1 MKKLHDFLMKENAFP
16 FLTAL
21 LGAAVFAGG
30 CMFLND
36 GFGLFGDASQ
46 TSMLLVGKTEG
57 EWTTPVGY
65 AAGFLIARVLEGPL
79 VGILDIGGSM
89 QTGVGTG
96 MVALCQSLGLTWI
109 TGNFFVSLLVG
120 ALIGLV
126 IGIIIIV
133 VRKTMPEGMSASGTD
148 IMMGVGNAA
157 GRYLGPLTVLS
168 AISYSIPCG
177 VGVIVGSVIMH
188 KLDKPI
194 IGGAILGAMIIGA
207 FF

>member
-1 MKKLHDFLMKENAFP
+1 MKKLNELLMKEITFP
-16 FLTAL
+16 LLTML

-36 GFGLFGDASQ
+36 GFGLFNDASQ
-46 TSMLLVGKTEG
+46 TAMLLVGKTDG
-57 EWTTPVGY
+57 DWTTPVGY
-65 AAGFLIARVLEGPL
+65 AAGFLLARVLEGPL

-96 MVALCQSLGLTWI
+96 MVALCQSLGMTWI
-109 TGNFFVSLLVG
+109 TENFFVSLLAG

-126 IGIIIIV
+126 IGIVIIA

-157 GRYLGPLTVLS
+157 GRYLGPLTILS

-177 VGVIVGSVIMH
+177 IGAIIGSVIMH
-188 KLDKPI
+188 RLDKPI
-194 IGGAILGAMIIGA
+194 IGGAILGAMIVGA

>member
-1 MKKLHDFLMKENAFP
+1 MEKLKKFLMKDETFP
-16 FLTAL
+16 LLTAL

-30 CMFLND
+30 CMYINE
-36 GFGLFGDASQ
+36 GFGLFADASQ
-46 TSMLLVGKTEG
+46 TALLIEG
-57 EWTTPVGY
+57 INEGNWATPVGY
-65 AAGFLIARVLEGPL
+65 SAGFLLARVLEGPL

-109 TGNFFVSLLVG
+109 TGNFIVSILAG
-120 ALIGLV
+120 AIIGLV
-126 IGIIIIV
+126 IGIVIIV
-133 VRKTMPEGMSASGTD
+133 VRKTMPGGLSAAGTD

-177 VGVIVGSVIMH
+177 IGAIIGSCIMH

-194 IGGAILGAMIIGA
+194 IGGAILGAMIVG
-207 FF
+207 FFF